1 MASREDIHDAI
12 HVAVKDTVD
21 FLMRKK
27 NISFT
32 IAYRLLSA
40 TCDIQISELVNDT
53 LTVRV
58 HVPKLD
64 LQIDSLF

>member
-12 HVAVKDTVD
+12 HVAVKDTV

-27 NISFT
+27 NIPFT

-40 TCDIQISELVNDT
+40 TCNIQISELVNDT

-64 LQIDSLF
+64 CI